1 MIAAL
6 IAACNAFVA
15 WVTWRLAT
23 DLDNDEDELDRLG
36 KLMESK
42 PSADTQLLIIRL
54 RQRIQRKKR
63 QGSFGKPAVG
73 DDEAR

>member
-15 WVTWRLAT
+15 WVTWRLAN
-23 DLDNDEDELDRLG
+23 DLDNDEDKLDRLG

-42 PSADTQLLIIRL
+42 PSADTELLILRL
-54 RQRIQRKKR
+54 RQRIVRKKR

-73 DDEAR
+73 NDEAR

>member
-1 MIAAL
+1 MIAAI

-42 PSADTQLLIIRL
+42 PSADIELLILRL
-54 RQRIQRKKR
+54 RQRIVRKKR
-63 QGSFGKPAVG
+63 QGGIGQPAVG
-73 DDEAR
+73 NDEAR

>member
-15 WVTWRLAT
+15 WVIWRLAN

-42 PSADTQLLIIRL
+42 PSADTELLILRL
-54 RQRIQRKKR
+54 RQRIVRKKR

-73 DDEAR
+73 NDEAR

>member
-1 MIAAL
+1 MIAAI

-42 PSADTQLLIIRL
+42 PSADTELLILRL

-63 QGSFGKPAVG
+63 QGSIGEPAVG